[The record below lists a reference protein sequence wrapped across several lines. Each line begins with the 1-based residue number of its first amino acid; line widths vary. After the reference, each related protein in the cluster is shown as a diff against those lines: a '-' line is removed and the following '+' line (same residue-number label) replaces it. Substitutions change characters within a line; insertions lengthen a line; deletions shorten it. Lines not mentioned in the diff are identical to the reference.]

1 MKLFFKIFFFALIF
15 SDIWLMN
22 FKKSIPYLLGGVALY
37 FAYKF
42 TRKGVAA
49 KTLNVKIANIK
60 LLPIKNA
67 AVVLSVINPTS
78 TPISFKSIA
87 ADVLLNGDAFAT
99 LNTNKATTIEG
110 NSSVNIDLPI
120 KLNPL
125 EGAKLALN
133 LLKKPAGY
141 VINVNGTINSDNIN
155 FPINVEYTL
164 K

>member
-1 MKLFFKIFFFALIF
+1 MDL
-15 SDIWLMN
+15 
-22 FKKSIPYLLGGVALY
+22 KKVIPYIFGGAALY
-37 FAYKF
+37 LAYKF
-42 TRKGVAA
+42 TRKGVTA

-60 LLPIKNA
+60 LFPVKNA

-78 TPISFKSIA
+78 TPISFQSIT

-99 LNTNKATTIEG
+99 LNTNKLTTIAA

-120 KLNPL
+120 KLNPI
-125 EGAKLALN
+125 EGAKLALS

-141 VINVNGTINSDNIN
+141 VLNVNGTINSDNIN
-155 FPINVEYTL
+155 FPINVEYLL